1 MDNPGSHPGQS
12 NRTDRREEKRRLA
25 SMVSVR
31 LSPEEERAVREAAGE
46 RGESVSSFIRNVVLA
61 EVRPALAAPLS
72 AATSSSVTRTVG
84 LTLEYVEGGK
94 LMPRSA
100 SPLIHPT

>member
-1 MDNPGSHPGQS
+1 MDDPSSHPGQS
-12 NRTDRREEKRRLA
+12 NSTDRRHAKRRLA

-31 LSPEEERAVREAAGE
+31 LSPEEVRAVREAASE
-46 RGESVSSFIRNVVLA
+46 RGESVSSFIRHVVLA

-72 AATSSSVTRTVG
+72 AATASSVTRTVG

-100 SPLIHPT
+100 SLIIQPR